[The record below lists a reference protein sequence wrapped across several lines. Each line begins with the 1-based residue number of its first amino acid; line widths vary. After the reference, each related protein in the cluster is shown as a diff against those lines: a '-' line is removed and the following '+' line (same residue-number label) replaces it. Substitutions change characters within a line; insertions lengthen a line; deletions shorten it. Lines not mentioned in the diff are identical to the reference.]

1 MPPRKKSKTIAGAIE
16 AEAEAATDPATEFN
30 PAELEAQ
37 ALQEAPPEAQ
47 GGDTG
52 EPATTGRERP
62 RGPGRP
68 WTERYD
74 QPVAYRRFTLKDH
87 EGREQILFQVALA
100 PGETKPPEE
109 VVEAFRGHKYWK
121 DGKPYGL
128 AADARSDEES
138 YSTGLQ
144 FGTNKK
150 YPKAWVLPATEFG
163 RDVAD
168 SLDQALAAVAKKLES
183 GLSGRGGA

>member
-1 MPPRKKSKTIAGAIE
+1 MPPRKRSKPIAE
-16 AEAEAATDPATEFN
+16 AVEAQAEAATDPATEFN

-37 ALQEAPPEAQ
+37 APQEAPPEAQ
-47 GGDTG
+47 GGEPG
-52 EPATTGRERP
+52 EPAKTGRERP

-68 WTERYD
+68 WTERYE

-109 VVEAFRGHKYWK
+109 VVEAFRAHRYWK
-121 DGKPYGL
+121 DGEAYGL
-128 AADARSDEES
+128 AADARNNEES

-144 FGTNKK
+144 FGSNNK
-150 YPKAWVLPATEFG
+150 YPKAWALPATEFG

-168 SLDQALAAVAKKLES
+168 SLDRALEAVARRLVGEP
-183 GLSGRGGA
+183 GPRVG